1 MKRPDDLILIHAPS
15 IYDFRKLPI
24 MHGPI
29 SDVVPSTPIFEMY
42 PIGFT
47 SLSEYLERKGFK
59 VRIIN
64 IAMKMIKDPDFDV
77 EALMKKLNPRA
88 FGFDLHWM
96 PHVQGSL
103 ALAEMAKRLH
113 PETPVLFGGLSST
126 YFHEDLIQNYPF
138 IDYVIR
144 GDSTEEPMALL
155 LGAIRKGVPP
165 RDVPNVTWREGG
177 EMRVNPLSYVPDT
190 MNHITIDYGHI
201 MKKVVKYRDMT
212 GYVPFTNW
220 LEYPVTA
227 VFTCRGCSY
236 NCRTCGGSAYG
247 FARYANR
254 KKPAYRAPE
263 LLAEDIFR
271 VCDHLNAPVMII
283 GDIYQAG
290 EEYGERLLGTLK
302 KRRLSNHIAFE
313 FFKPPRRDQIEMIA
327 DCVENFNFEISPES
341 HDEKVRHAFGRYYNN
356 DELERMIDDALE
368 LGCKR
373 FDLFFMTGLP
383 YQTYQS
389 VLDTVEYS
397 RKLLERYGK
406 TKRLYPF
413 ISPLAPFLDPG
424 SEVFENP
431 EKFGYKFFYRT
442 VEEHRRAML
451 SPSWQYILNYETEW
465 MTRSEIVYS
474 TYEAGLRLN
483 RLKKEYGL
491 IDPGIADE
499 TDQRI
504 REAVALMHKIDALV
518 AEDRRQE
525 GHQGSLEELK
535 DKMASLNIST
545 VCFKK
550 ELEWPTHFIRMNF
563 LKIIKTVLLP
573 SKPNILPEEKG

>member
-1 MKRPDDLILIHAPS
+1 MKRRDDLILIHAPS

-42 PIGFT
+42 PIGFA
-47 SLSEYLERKGFK
+47 SLSEYLERKGFQ

-64 IAMKMIKDPDFDV
+64 VALKMIKNPDFDA
-77 EALMKKLNPRA
+77 EALIRKLDPLA

-103 ALAEMAKRLH
+103 ALAEIVKKYH
-113 PETPVLFGGLSST
+113 PDTPVLFGGLSST
-126 YFHEDLIQNYPF
+126 YFHEDLITNYPF
-138 IDYVIR
+138 IDYVVR
-144 GDSTEEPMALL
+144 GDSTEEPMARL
-155 LGAIRKGVPP
+155 LGAIRAGTPP
-165 RDVPNVTWREGG
+165 VQIPNITWRDNGNI
-177 EMRVNPLSYVPDT
+177 RVNPLSYVPDT
-190 MNHITIDYGHI
+190 MNHISIDYGHI

-254 KKPAYRAPE
+254 KRPAYRDPE

-271 VCDHLNAPVMII
+271 VCDHLKAPVMII

-290 EEYGERLLGTLK
+290 EDYGETLLRKLK
-302 KRRLSNHIAFE
+302 TRRIPNHVAFE
-313 FFKPPRRDQIEMIA
+313 FFKPPRRDQIAMIA
-327 DCVENFNFEISPES
+327 DSVENFNFEISPES

-356 DELERMIDDALE
+356 EELERMIADALE

-383 YQTYQS
+383 HQTTQS

-397 RKLLERYGK
+397 RTLLERFGE

-451 SPSWQYILNYETEW
+451 SPSWQYILNYETQW

-474 TYEAGLRLN
+474 TYEAGLRMN

-491 IDPGIADE
+491 IDARIADE
-499 TDQRI
+499 TDKRI
-504 REAVALMHKIDALV
+504 QEAVAMMRKIDALV
-518 AEDRRQE
+518 AEDRE
-525 GHQGSLEELK
+525 NKGTGTLYELK

-550 ELEWPTHFIRMNF
+550 ELEWPTHFLRMNF
-563 LKIIKTVLLP
+563 LKIMKTVLLP
-573 SKPNILPEEKG
+573 NKPNILPEGKG

>member
-42 PIGFT
+42 PIGFA
-47 SLSEYLERKGFK
+47 SLSEYLERKGFQ

-64 IAMKMIKDPDFDV
+64 VALKMIKNPDFDA
-77 EALMKKLNPRA
+77 EALIRRLKPLA

-103 ALAEMAKRLH
+103 ALAEITKRFH

-126 YFHEDLIQNYPF
+126 YYHEDLIAHYPF

-144 GDSTEEPMALL
+144 GDSTEEPMARLL
-155 LGAIRKGVPP
+155 QAIRKGESP
-165 RDVPNVTWREGG
+165 RDVPNVTWRENGAV
-177 EMRVNPLSYVPDT
+177 RVNPLTYVPQT
-190 MNHITIDYGHI
+190 MNHIAIDYGHI

-247 FARYANR
+247 FSHYANR
-254 KKPAYRAPE
+254 KKPAYRDPE

-271 VCDHLNAPVMII
+271 VCDHLNAPVMVI
-283 GDIYQAG
+283 GDIFQAG
-290 EEYGERLLGTLK
+290 EAYGERLLRTLK
-302 KRRLSNHIAFE
+302 KRRLKNHIAFE
-313 FFKPPRRDQIEMIA
+313 FFKPPSREKIA
-327 DCVENFNFEISPES
+327 RIAECVENFNFEISPES
-341 HDEKVRHAFGRYYNN
+341 HDEKVRHAFGRYYRN
-356 DELERMIDDALE
+356 DTLERMIADALE

-383 YQTYQS
+383 YQTYSS
-389 VLDTVEYS
+389 VMDTVEYS
-397 RKLLERYGK
+397 RKLLERFGQ

-431 EKFGYKFFYRT
+431 EKFGYRFFYRT
-442 VEEHRRAML
+442 VEEHRQAML
-451 SPSWQYILNYETEW
+451 SPSWKYILNYETQW

-474 TYEAGLRLN
+474 TYEAGLRMN
-483 RLKKEYGL
+483 RLKREYGL
-491 IDPGIADE
+491 IDTRIAEE
-499 TDQRI
+499 TEKRI
-504 REAVALMHKIDALV
+504 QEAVTMMRRIDALV
-518 AEDRRQE
+518 AEDKQHR
-525 GHQGSLEELK
+525 GQGALSELK
-535 DKMASLNIST
+535 DQMERLNIST

-550 ELEWPTHFIRMNF
+550 ELEWPTRFVRMNF
-563 LKIIKTVLLP
+563 LKILKTILLP
-573 SKPNILPEEKG
+573 SKPNIQMEERE

>member
-1 MKRPDDLILIHAPS
+1 MKKQDDLILIHAPS
-15 IYDFRKLPI
+15 IYDFRELPI

-42 PIGFT
+42 PIGFA
-47 SLSEYLERKGFK
+47 SLSEYLERKGFQ

-64 IAMKMIKDPDFDV
+64 VAMKMIKDPKFDV
-77 EALMKKLNPRA
+77 EALIRHLNPRA

-103 ALAEMAKRLH
+103 ALAEMAKKLH

-126 YFHEDLIQNYPF
+126 YYHEDLINNYPF
-138 IDYVIR
+138 IDYVVR
-144 GDSTEEPMALL
+144 GDSTEEPMARL
-155 LGAIRKGVPP
+155 LGAIRGKSSPGEI
-165 RDVPNVTWREGG
+165 PNITWRENGKIHI
-177 EMRVNPLSYVPDT
+177 NPLTYVPDT
-190 MNHITIDYGHI
+190 MNHIAIDYGHI
-201 MKKVVKYRDMT
+201 MKKVVKYHDMT

-227 VFTCRGCSY
+227 VFTCRGCSF
-236 NCRTCGGSAYG
+236 NCRTCGGSAYA
-247 FARYANR
+247 FSHYANR
-254 KKPAYRAPE
+254 KRPAYRAPE

-271 VCDHLNAPVMII
+271 VCDHLNAPVMVI

-290 EEYGERLLGTLK
+290 DEYGERLLNTLK
-302 KRRLSNHIAFE
+302 KRHLKNHIAFE
-313 FFKPPRRDQIEMIA
+313 FFTPPSREKITKIA
-327 DCVENFNFEISPES
+327 ECVENFNFEISPES
-341 HDEKVRHAFGRYYNN
+341 HDEKVRYAFGRYYNN
-356 DELERMIDDALE
+356 DALEQMIADALE

-397 RKLLERYGK
+397 RSLLTRFGE

-431 EKFGYKFFYRT
+431 EKFGYHFFYRT
-442 VEEHRRAML
+442 VEEHREAML
-451 SPSWQYILNYETEW
+451 SPSWQYILNYETKW

-474 TYEAGLRLN
+474 TYEAGLRMN

-491 IDPGIADE
+491 IDRRIAEE
-499 TDQRI
+499 TEQRI
-504 REAVALMHKIDALV
+504 QDAVAMMRKIDELV
-518 AEDRRQE
+518 KEDREQE
-525 GHQGSLEELK
+525 GQGTLYELK
-535 DKMASLNIST
+535 DKMENLNIST

-550 ELEWPTHFIRMNF
+550 ELEWPTRFIRMNF
-563 LKIIKTVLLP
+563 LKILKTILLP
-573 SKPNILPEEKG
+573 SKPNIQVEK

>member
-1 MKRPDDLILIHAPS
+1 MKKQDDLILIHAPS

-47 SLSEYLERKGFK
+47 SLSEYLERKGFQ

-64 IAMKMIKDPDFDV
+64 VAMKMIKDPAFDA
-77 EALMKKLNPRA
+77 EALIRKLNPRA

-126 YFHEDLIQNYPF
+126 YFHEDLVQNYPF

-144 GDSTEEPMALL
+144 GDSTEGPMAMLL
-155 LGAIRKGVPP
+155 AAIRAKEPP
-165 RDVPNVTWREGG
+165 RDVPNVTWRENG
-177 EMRVNPLSYVPDT
+177 EMRVNPLSYVPET
-190 MNHITIDYGHI
+190 MDHIAIDYGHI

-254 KKPAYRAPE
+254 KKPAFRAPE

-290 EEYGERLLGTLK
+290 DDYGERLL
-302 KRRLSNHIAFE
+302 S
-313 FFKPPRRDQIEMIA
+313 
-327 DCVENFNFEISPES
+327 
-341 HDEKVRHAFGRYYNN
+341 
-356 DELERMIDDALE
+356 
-368 LGCKR
+368 
-373 FDLFFMTGLP
+373 
-383 YQTYQS
+383 
-389 VLDTVEYS
+389 
-397 RKLLERYGK
+397 
-406 TKRLYPF
+406 
-413 ISPLAPFLDPG
+413 
-424 SEVFENP
+424 
-431 EKFGYKFFYRT
+431 
-442 VEEHRRAML
+442 
-451 SPSWQYILNYETEW
+451 
-465 MTRSEIVYS
+465 
-474 TYEAGLRLN
+474 
-483 RLKKEYGL
+483 
-491 IDPGIADE
+491 
-499 TDQRI
+499 
-504 REAVALMHKIDALV
+504 
-518 AEDRRQE
+518 
-525 GHQGSLEELK
+525 
-535 DKMASLNIST
+535 
-545 VCFKK
+545 
-550 ELEWPTHFIRMNF
+550 
-563 LKIIKTVLLP
+563 
-573 SKPNILPEEKG
+573 

>member
-290 EEYGERLLGTLK
+290 EEYGERLLRTLK

>member
-1 MKRPDDLILIHAPS
+1 MKRQDDLILIHAPS

-42 PIGFT
+42 PIGFA
-47 SLSEYLERKGFK
+47 SLSEYLERKGFQ

-64 IAMKMIKDPDFDV
+64 VAMKMIKDPKFDV
-77 EALMKKLNPRA
+77 EAHIRKLNPRA

-96 PHVQGSL
+96 PHVHGSL
-103 ALAEMAKRLH
+103 ALAEMTKRFH
-113 PETPVLFGGLSST
+113 PDTPVLFGGLSST
-126 YFHEDLIQNYPF
+126 YYHEDLIDHYPF

-155 LGAIRKGVPP
+155 LGAIRDRRPP
-165 RDVPNVTWREGG
+165 LDIPNITWREGS
-177 EMRVNPLSYVPDT
+177 EKRINPLSYVPDS
-190 MNHITIDYGHI
+190 MNHIAIDYGHI

-236 NCRTCGGSAYG
+236 NCHTCGGSAYG

-254 KKPAYRAPE
+254 RKPAYRAPE

-290 EEYGERLLGTLK
+290 EAYGETLLRSLK

-313 FFKPPRRDQIEMIA
+313 FFKPPTRDQIAMIA
-327 DCVENFNFEISPES
+327 DSVENFNFEISPES
-341 HDEKVRHAFGRYYNN
+341 HDEKVRHAFGRFYDN
-356 DELERMIDDALE
+356 EGLERMIADALE

-389 VLDTVEYS
+389 VLDTVDYS
-397 RKLLERYGK
+397 RRLLERYGQ

-431 EKFGYKFFYRT
+431 EKFGYRFFYKT
-442 VEEHRRAML
+442 VEEHRQAML
-451 SPSWQYILNYETEW
+451 SPSWQYILNYETKW
-465 MTRSEIVYS
+465 MTRAEIVYS
-474 TYEAGLRLN
+474 TYEAGLRMN
-483 RLKKEYGL
+483 RLKKEFGL
-491 IDPGIADE
+491 IDARIADE
-499 TDQRI
+499 TDKRI
-504 REAVALMHKIDALV
+504 REAVALMHQIDELV
-518 AEDRRQE
+518 AEDQRRE
-525 GHQGSLEELK
+525 GTGSLEALK

-563 LKIIKTVLLP
+563 LKILRTVLLP
-573 SKPNILPEEKG
+573 SKPNILPEKKG

>member
-1 MKRPDDLILIHAPS
+1 
-15 IYDFRKLPI
+15 

-42 PIGFT
+42 PIGFV
-47 SLSEYLERKGFK
+47 SLSEYLERKGFQ

-64 IAMKMIKDPDFDV
+64 VAMKMIKDPNFDV
-77 EALMKKLNPRA
+77 EALIRGLNPRA

-103 ALAEMAKRLH
+103 ALAEMAKRFH
-113 PETPVLFGGLSST
+113 PDIPVLFGGLSST
-126 YFHEDLIQNYPF
+126 YYHQDLIKNYSF

-155 LGAIRKGVPP
+155 LDAIRRHALPEGIA
-165 RDVPNVTWREGG
+165 NVTWRKKG
-177 EMRVNPLSYVPDT
+177 EIQVNPLSYVPDT
-190 MNHITIDYGHI
+190 MNHIAIDYGHI

-236 NCRTCGGSAYG
+236 NCRTCGGSAYA
-247 FARYANR
+247 FARYAGR
-254 KKPAYRAPE
+254 KRPAYRAPE

-283 GDIYQAG
+283 GDIFQAG
-290 EEYGERLLGTLK
+290 DDYGERLLKTLK
-302 KRRLSNHIAFE
+302 RRRLSNHIAFE
-313 FFKPPRRDQIEMIA
+313 FFKPPTRRKIAMIA
-327 DCVENFNFEISPES
+327 ECVENFNFEISPES
-341 HDEKVRHAFGRYYNN
+341 HDEKVRHAFGRHYNN
-356 DELERMIDDALE
+356 DALEQMIADALD

-397 RKLLERYGK
+397 RELLSRFGR
-406 TKRLYPF
+406 TKRLFPF

-431 EKFGYKFFYRT
+431 EKFGYRFFYKT
-442 VEEHRRAML
+442 VEEHRQAML
-451 SPSWQYILNYETEW
+451 SPSWQYILNYETQW

-483 RLKKEYGL
+483 RLKREYDL
-491 IDPGIADE
+491 IDERIADE
-499 TDQRI
+499 TEHRI
-504 REAVALMHKIDALV
+504 QEAVALMHRIDELV
-518 AEDRRQE
+518 AEGRQHD
-525 GHQGSLEELK
+525 GHVSLDDLK
-535 DKMASLNIST
+535 EKMASLNTST

-550 ELEWPTHFIRMNF
+550 ELEWPTRFVRLNF
-563 LKIIKTVLLP
+563 LKILKTILLP
-573 SKPNILPEEKG
+573 SRPNIQAGRSE

>member
-1 MKRPDDLILIHAPS
+1 MKERDDLILIHAPT
-15 IYDFRKLPI
+15 IYDFRRLPI

-47 SLSEYLERKGFK
+47 SLSEYLERKGLQ

-64 IAMKMIKDPDFDV
+64 VAMKMIKYPKFDV
-77 EALMKKLNPRA
+77 EDLIRKLYPRA

-103 ALAEMAKRLH
+103 ALAEITKGLH
-113 PETPVLFGGLSST
+113 PEIPVLFGGLSST
-126 YFHEDLIQNYPF
+126 YYHEELIRNYPF

-144 GDSTEEPMALL
+144 GDSTEEPMAQLL
-155 LGAIRKGVPP
+155 WALRRNELPKDI
-165 RDVPNVTWREGG
+165 PNITWREKG
-177 EMRVNPLSYVPDT
+177 ELRVNPLSYVPET

-212 GYVPFTNW
+212 GYIPFTNW

-247 FARYANR
+247 FSHYANR
-254 KKPAYRAPE
+254 KKPAYRDPE

-271 VCDHLNAPVMII
+271 VCDHLNAPVMVI

-290 EEYGERLLGTLK
+290 EDYGERLLKNLK
-302 KRRLSNHIAFE
+302 KKRLSNHIAFE
-313 FFKPPRRDQIEMIA
+313 FFKPPSRDQIAMIA
-327 DCVENFNFEISPES
+327 ECVENFNFEISPES

-356 DELERMIDDALE
+356 DDLEQMIADALE

-373 FDLFFMTGLP
+373 FDIFFMTGLP

-389 VLDTVEYS
+389 VLDTVEYTHD
-397 RKLLERYGK
+397 LLERFGK
-406 TKRLYPF
+406 TRRLYPF

-431 EKFGYKFFYRT
+431 EKFGYRFFYRT

-451 SPSWQYILNYETEW
+451 SPSWQYILNYETDW
-465 MTRSEIVYS
+465 MNRSEIVYS

-483 RLKKEYGL
+483 RLKKAFGL
-491 IDPGIADE
+491 IPPKIADE
-499 TDQRI
+499 TDKRI
-504 REAVALMHKIDALV
+504 REAVKMMHKIDKLV
-518 AEDRRQE
+518 AEDRQ
-525 GHQGSLEELK
+525 GSGQGSLEELR

-550 ELEWPTHFIRMNF
+550 ELEWPTRFIRMNF
-563 LKIIKTVLLP
+563 LKIFKTILLP
-573 SKPNILPEEKG
+573 TKPNIRPEERR